1 MMATEIHN
9 GKRPHEG
16 GAEPETRSPMRI
28 AALGKEKR
36 PLRGVG
42 PKMLSSAGLVID
54 IMPLTGAPVNRLSPM
69 ARLLGW
75 GYGT

>member
-1 MMATEIHN
+1 MTVKTYN

-16 GAEPETRSPMRI
+16 GVEPETRSPMRI

-42 PKMLSSAGLVID
+42 PKILSSAGLVID
-54 IMPLTGAPVNRLSPM
+54 IMPLTGVPVNRLRPM
-69 ARLLGW
+69 ARLHGW
-75 GYGT
+75 GYGA